1 MLGRLS
7 ASCVHISALLHA
19 LVSLN
24 PSSQP
29 NSSTVVPIESDSSVP
44 VTSLI
49 NSWKPPRKRKES
61 TLMMSEAKFQ
71 KHNYGKQAKHQVLPL
86 ESFDPRPEEY
96 RGTASASLENFLVAT
111 KGRGLC
117 MSLLFDKSTRLWK
130 QPRTAASTNLT
141 APAPLEYN
149 IVSKQIIEAEVE
161 LFKKTLAVTEL
172 DICRIE
178 KETRE
183 QRDCL

>member
-1 MLGRLS
+1 
-7 ASCVHISALLHA
+7 
-19 LVSLN
+19 
-24 PSSQP
+24 
-29 NSSTVVPIESDSSVP
+29 
-44 VTSLI
+44 
-49 NSWKPPRKRKES
+49 
-61 TLMMSEAKFQ
+61 MMSEAKFQ

-96 RGTASASLENFLVAT
+96 RGTASASGVVAT

-117 MSLLFDKSTRLWK
+117 MSLIFDKSTRLWK
-130 QPRTAASTNLT
+130 QSHTAASTNLT

-161 LFKKTLAVTEL
+161 LFKTLAVSEL
-172 DICRIE
+172 NICRIE

-183 QRDCL
+183 QRDCLKWFQARAFTLLLRTLVKYVDEEFRLDLMRLFCVYLELSHIRARTRCKWHGVGTTSHMLLKSIRRRR